1 MLKIVDGVGSGVAG
15 MNFQGVQQVS
25 LKEIKVRIP
34 DLQTGMYVCRLDRPW
49 LETPYLLQGF
59 AIKSRDDIDE
69 LQKYCEYVYVDVE
82 LSSIVEKPP
91 APVDSKKQPAS
102 DDEIEHLTG
111 IRPYRYQDT
120 TEREEELKSAR
131 QNHQVLADVAQG
143 IMDDIAHNKKL
154 DLPALKKA
162 VDPMVDS
169 IIRNPDAFAWL
180 TRMKHKDDYIYNHS
194 VSSSIWAVAF
204 GRHLGLPKK
213 DLQSLAIGALLFDVG
228 KMKLPEKLIRNAERF
243 NQFEF
248 KLIKQHVQYSVD
260 ILRSIDGIGEDV
272 IEMVETHHERHNGK
286 GYPRG
291 LSGNQIPIFGKIA
304 GIVDCYD
311 AIISDRPFAN
321 SMSPHDAVKSL
332 YEWRDIDF
340 QSELIEQ
347 FIQVVGIY
355 PVGTI
360 VELSDDRVGVIV
372 AQNRVWRLRPQVM
385 LLLDESKDPYKN
397 FNTINLFT
405 DVTGVDGRTLDIRRS
420 VEPGMYGIDA
430 EQFYL

>member
-1 MLKIVDGVGSGVAG
+1 
-15 MNFQGVQQVS
+15 
-25 LKEIKVRIP
+25 
-34 DLQTGMYVCRLDRPW
+34 MYVCRLDRPW

-59 AIKSRDDIDE
+59 PIKSQDDINE
-69 LQKYCEYVYVDVE
+69 LLKYCEFVYVDVDR
-82 LSSIVEKPP
+82 SSIVEKKPP
-91 APVDSKKQPAS
+91 VNNRQVESS
-102 DDEIEHLTG
+102 DDEIEQLTG
-111 IRPYRYQDT
+111 TKRVRYQDT
-120 TEREEELKSAR
+120 TERTVELKTAR
-131 QNHQVLADVAQG
+131 ASYQVLADVAQD

-154 DLPALKKA
+154 DFPSLQKA

-169 IIRNPDAFAWL
+169 IVRNPDAFAWL

-204 GRHLGLPKK
+204 GRHLGLPRK

-228 KMKLPEKLIRNAERF
+228 KMKLPEKLIHNTERF

-272 IEMVETHHERHNGK
+272 VEMVATHHERHNGK

-304 GIVDCYD
+304 GIVDCFD
-311 AIISDRPFAN
+311 AIISERPFAT
-321 SMSPHDAVKSL
+321 SVSPHDAVKSL
-332 YEWRDIDF
+332 YEWRDVDF

-360 VELSDDRVGVIV
+360 VELSDGRVGVIV

-385 LLLDESKDPYKN
+385 LLLDESKQSYKN
-397 FNTINLFT
+397 FDTINLFT
-405 DVTGVDGRTLDIRRS
+405 DITGIDGQSLDIVRS
-420 VEPGMYGIDA
+420 VEPHMYGIDP
-430 EQFYL
+430 QQYYL